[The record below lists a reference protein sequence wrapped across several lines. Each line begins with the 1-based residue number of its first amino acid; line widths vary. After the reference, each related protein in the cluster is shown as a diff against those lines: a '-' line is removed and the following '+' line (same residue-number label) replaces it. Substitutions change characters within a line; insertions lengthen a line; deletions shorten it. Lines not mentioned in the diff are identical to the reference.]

1 MALRRYAKT
10 SVHTSAPGVTRTPQA
25 YVHYSV
31 FTVYECTGCS
41 KKKQK
46 FTCRSIFYSDYFLVC
61 LLLSFFHAVCTVL
74 LTNKHTYN
82 LVAIQHK

>member
-41 KKKQK
+41 KKKTKIYLQVHIL
-46 FTCRSIFYSDYFLVC
+46 F
-61 LLLSFFHAVCTVL
+61 
-74 LTNKHTYN
+74 
-82 LVAIQHK
+82 